1 MVAVLLV
8 VLYVFI
14 NATWAV
20 DRGAAFGKAALLLGV
35 VLVTFAA
42 GRATIELDKL
52 RLRPAA
58 LAFAAGVFLGALL
71 LLFELLTDGA
81 ITRLAMNS
89 VALLHPDKP
98 KHLVILEGQV
108 TKISLAEFNRSRLH
122 AARH

>member
-1 MVAVLLV
+1 
-8 VLYVFI
+8 
-14 NATWAV
+14 V